1 MPGQSATFTATYIVT
16 QADLDHGSI
25 NDSATASGS
34 PPSGPAVTSP
44 PSTAS
49 VPVTQS
55 PALSIVKSAAPA
67 SVSAVGDTVT
77 YTFAVT
83 NTGNVGLTGVSVD
96 DTQEPP
102 AGGLASGPT
111 CQSLSSPA
119 GSCSGSSTSL
129 VPGQSASFTATYIV
143 TQADLNNGSIN
154 DSAIASGSPPSGPP
168 VDSPPSTATVPVTQS
183 PALSIVKSVTAPPP
197 PASVNAVGQTVTYHF
212 TVTNTGN
219 VGLTGVSVDDTQEPP
234 AGALA
239 SGPTC
244 QSLSSPAGT
253 CSGSSTSLAPGQS
266 ASFTA
271 TYIVTQ
277 ADLDNG
283 SINDSAIA
291 SGSPPSGPPVD
302 SPPSTATVPVTQSPA
317 LSIVKSVTAPPPPA
331 SVNAVGQT
339 VTYHFTVTN
348 TGNVGLTGVSVDD
361 TQEPPAGSLA
371 SGPTCQSL
379 SSPTG
384 TCSGSSTSLAPG
396 QSASFTATYIVTQ
409 ADLDNGSIN
418 DSAIAT
424 GSPPSGPPID
434 SPPSTATVPVTQN
447 PALSIVKSAAPASVS
462 AVGDT
467 VTYTFAVTNTGNV
480 DLTGVSVDDTQ
491 EPPAGGLASGPT
503 CQSLSSPA
511 GSCSGSS
518 TSLAPG
524 QVASFTATYIV
535 TQADL
540 NNGSINDSATASG
553 SPPSG
558 PAVTSPPS
566 TATVPV
572 TQNPALS
579 IVKSVTAPPPPASVS
594 AVGDTVTYTFA
605 VTNTGNVDLTDVSV
619 NDTQEP
625 PAGSL
630 ASGPTCQSLSG
641 PSGTCSGS
649 STSLVPGQSATFTA
663 TYIVTQADLDNGSI
677 NDSATAS
684 GSPPSGPPIDSPPS
698 TATVPV
704 TQSPALSIVKS
715 VTAPPP
721 PASVSAVGDTVTYT
735 FAVTNTGNVDLTDV
749 SVNDTQEPP
758 AGGLASGPTCQSLSS
773 PAGTCSGSSTSLAP
787 GQSATFTATYIVTQ
801 ADLDHGSINDSAIAT
816 GSPPSGP
823 PIDSPPSTATVPATQ
838 NPALSITKSASPASV
853 SAVGDTVTYTFA
865 VTNTGNVD
873 LTDVSVNDTQQSPAG
888 GLTSGPTCQSLSS
901 PAGSCRGFSTSLAP
915 GQVASFTATYIVTQ
929 ADLNNGSIN
938 DSATASG
945 SPPSGPPIDSP
956 PSTATVPV
964 TQNPAL
970 SITKSADPASVGA
983 VGQTV
988 TYTFAVT
995 NTGNVDLSGVHVTD
1009 TQLPP
1014 AGSLTSGP
1022 TCQSLSGPSGTCSGS
1037 STSLAPGQVATF
1049 TATYIVTQADLNHE
1063 SIHDSATATG
1073 TPPTGPSVTSPPA
1086 TATVPAIPSPA
1097 VSITKSAAP
1106 ASVSTVGQTVTYTF
1120 AVKNT
1125 GNLDLTGVSVD
1136 DTQQAPAGSLAS
1148 GPTCQSLSGPS
1159 GTCSGSS
1166 TSLAPGQVATFTA
1179 TYIVTQADLNHGS
1192 IHDSATATGTPPTG
1206 PSVTSPPATATVPVK
1221 SSPALSITKSA
1232 NPGTVTTVGQT
1243 VTYTF
1248 TVTNTG
1254 NLDLTGVSVNDTQQS
1269 PAGGLAS
1276 GPTCQSLASPSGTCS
1291 GSSTSLAPGQSAT
1304 FTATYTVTQ
1313 ADLNH
1318 GSITDSATATG
1329 TPPTGPPQTSPPATV
1344 TVPTAT
1350 IAHLTVTKVVEEHH
1364 AVVGDPLHYRI
1375 LVVNH
1380 GPDAANDVVV
1390 HDTPNAPMTV
1400 VSVHTSVG
1408 RCSVAHGD
1416 DVTCVL
1422 GTLANGE
1429 RVTITVVSYALRVGT
1444 GTNTARVTTSSI
1456 NPNPGGATSR
1466 ATTKVVSPLSLTK
1479 TAKPTRIK
1487 TGQSVTFTIT
1497 VKNLSSRRQNN
1508 VRVCDNLPAT
1518 LLYISSNPRS
1528 ALRGESRCWTIKR
1541 LAGHSS
1547 RSFKLIANAAPGT
1560 SHRVVNVATVHV
1572 HGLPTVRARRTI
1584 WIGRPPVTPCP
1595 SVIIDGSA
1603 AAATQ
1608 PTAHAAC

>member
-1 MPGQSATFTATYIVT
+1 MSAVGDIVTYTFAVTNTGNVDLTGVSVNDTQQSPAGGLTSGPTCQSLSSPAGSCRGFSTSLAPGQSATFAATYIVT

-34 PPSGPAVTSP
+34 PPSGPPIDSPPSTASVPVTQSPALTITKSASPASVSAVGDTVTYTFAMTNTGNVDLTDVSVNDTQEPPAGGLASGPTCQSLSSPAGSCSGSSTSLAPGQSATFTATYIVTQADLDHGSINDSAIASGSPPSGPPIDSPPSTATVPVTQSPALSIVKSAAPASVSAVGDTVTYTFVATNTGNVDLSGVSVDDTQQPPAGGLTSGPTCQSLSSPSGACAGSSTSLAPGQSATFTGTYVVTQADLDNGSINDSAIASGSPPSGPPIDSP

-83 NTGNVGLTGVSVD
+83 NTGNVDLTGVSVD
-96 DTQEPP
+96 DTQQPP
-102 AGGLASGPT
+102 AGSLASGPT
-111 CQSLSSPA
+111 CQSLSSP
-119 GSCSGSSTSL
+119 SGS
-129 VPGQSASFTATYIV
+129 
-143 TQADLNNGSIN
+143 
-154 DSAIASGSPPSGPP
+154 
-168 VDSPPSTATVPVTQS
+168 
-183 PALSIVKSVTAPPP
+183 
-197 PASVNAVGQTVTYHF
+197 
-212 TVTNTGN
+212 
-219 VGLTGVSVDDTQEPP
+219 
-234 AGALA
+234 
-239 SGPTC
+239 
-244 QSLSSPAGT
+244 

-266 ASFTA
+266 ATFTA

-291 SGSPPSGPPVD
+291 SGSPPSGPP
-302 SPPSTATVPVTQSPA
+302 
-317 LSIVKSVTAPPPPA
+317 
-331 SVNAVGQT
+331 
-339 VTYHFTVTN
+339 
-348 TGNVGLTGVSVDD
+348 
-361 TQEPPAGSLA
+361 
-371 SGPTCQSL
+371 
-379 SSPTG
+379 
-384 TCSGSSTSLAPG
+384 
-396 QSASFTATYIVTQ
+396 
-409 ADLDNGSIN
+409 
-418 DSAIAT
+418 
-424 GSPPSGPPID
+424 ID
-434 SPPSTATVPVTQN
+434 SPPSTATVPATQS
-447 PALSIVKSAAPASVS
+447 PALTITKSASPASVS

-491 EPPAGGLASGPT
+491 
-503 CQSLSSPA
+503 Q
-511 GSCSGSS
+511 
-518 TSLAPG
+518 
-524 QVASFTATYIV
+524 
-535 TQADL
+535 
-540 NNGSINDSATASG
+540 
-553 SPPSG
+553 
-558 PAVTSPPS
+558 
-566 TATVPV
+566 
-572 TQNPALS
+572 
-579 IVKSVTAPPPPASVS
+579 
-594 AVGDTVTYTFA
+594 
-605 VTNTGNVDLTDVSV
+605 
-619 NDTQEP
+619 P

-630 ASGPTCQSLSG
+630 TTGPTCQSLSG

-649 STSLVPGQSATFTA
+649 STSL
-663 TYIVTQADLDNGSI
+663 
-677 NDSATAS
+677 
-684 GSPPSGPPIDSPPS
+684 
-698 TATVPV
+698 
-704 TQSPALSIVKS
+704 
-715 VTAPPP
+715 
-721 PASVSAVGDTVTYT
+721 
-735 FAVTNTGNVDLTDV
+735 
-749 SVNDTQEPP
+749 
-758 AGGLASGPTCQSLSS
+758 
-773 PAGTCSGSSTSLAP
+773 AP
-787 GQSATFTATYIVTQ
+787 GQSASFTATYTVTQ
-801 ADLDHGSINDSAIAT
+801 ADLDHGSINDSAI
-816 GSPPSGP
+816 
-823 PIDSPPSTATVPATQ
+823 
-838 NPALSITKSASPASV
+838 
-853 SAVGDTVTYTFA
+853 
-865 VTNTGNVD
+865 
-873 LTDVSVNDTQQSPAG
+873 
-888 GLTSGPTCQSLSS
+888 
-901 PAGSCRGFSTSLAP
+901 
-915 GQVASFTATYIVTQ
+915 
-929 ADLNNGSIN
+929 
-938 DSATASG
+938 ASG

-1014 AGSLTSGP
+1014 AGSLTTGP
-1022 TCQSLSGPSGTCSGS
+1022 TCQSLSAPSGTCSGS

-1049 TATYIVTQADLNHE
+1049 TATYIVTQADLNHQ

-1148 GPTCQSLSGPS
+1148 GPTCQSLSSPAGS
-1159 GTCSGSS
+1159 CSGSS

-1192 IHDSATATGTPPTG
+1192 INDSATATGTPPTG

-1221 SSPALSITKSA
+1221 SSPTLSITKSA
-1232 NPGTVTTVGQT
+1232 NPASVSTVGQT

-1248 TVTNTG
+1248 AVKNTG
-1254 NLDLTGVSVNDTQQS
+1254 NVDLTGVSVADTQQP
-1269 PAGGLAS
+1269 PADGLAS
-1276 GPTCQSLASPSGTCS
+1276 GPTCQSLSSPTGTCS
-1291 GSSTSLAPGQSAT
+1291 GSSTSLAPGQSAM
-1304 FTATYTVTQ
+1304 FTATYIVTQ

-1329 TPPTGPPQTSPPATV
+1329 MPPAGPPQTSPPATV
-1344 TVPTAT
+1344 TVPTAN
-1350 IAHLTVTKVVEEHH
+1350 IAHLTVTKVVEEHR
-1364 AVVGDPLHYRI
+1364 AVVGDPLHYKI

-1390 HDTPNAPMTV
+1390 HDTPSAPMTV
-1400 VSVHTSVG
+1400 VSVHTTVG
-1408 RCSVAHGD
+1408 HCSVTHGD
-1416 DVTCVL
+1416 DVTCAL

-1429 RVTITVVSYALRVGT
+1429 RVTITVASYALTVGT
-1444 GTNTARVTTSSI
+1444 GTNTAKVTTSSI

-1528 ALRGESRCWTIKR
+1528 ALRGESRCWTIKH
-1541 LAGHSS
+1541 LPGHAI